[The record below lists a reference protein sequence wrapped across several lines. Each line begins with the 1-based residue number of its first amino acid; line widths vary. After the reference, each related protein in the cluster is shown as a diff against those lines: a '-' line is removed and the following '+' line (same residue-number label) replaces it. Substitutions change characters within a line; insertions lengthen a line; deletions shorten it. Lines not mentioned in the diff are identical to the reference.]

1 MGGGTLQLVI
11 QGGQDVYITGNPE
24 ISFFKS
30 VYRRHTNFSIECMEQ
45 VMRGKITNKEF
56 TLNYTINKAGDLLS
70 KLHFEIDLPNQN
82 IINSISGNYCYYSN
96 TTAYNFLKN
105 VSVSIGEKII
115 DEHDGRFYDMM
126 NELRRKDGDLD
137 FLINRHKEIDSFE
150 MIESPPN
157 IKMYIPLD
165 FWFCKHISQS
175 LPLIALQ
182 YHDVKLKATFRSIN
196 NIINSQNDGVRLSDE
211 TQYPI
216 SVTSFDI
223 DFLKNIKQAE
233 VRLWANYINLD
244 VDERKRFAQEHHE
257 YLIEQVQHVA
267 RDYKPYININLNHPV
282 KCLYWVIQN
291 DVAVK
296 ERSDFKLIDNIK
308 NSFGNP
314 DYTEYQNTWLNSND
328 FLNYK
333 IHQPVNPCYL
343 KGQVS
348 YDHFK
353 TMKLIFNG
361 IDRFKARDSSYFR
374 TLQPLENN
382 YTIPEKNVYMYSF
395 CIDPENY
402 LPTGSCN
409 FSRIDNFSIA
419 FTGDQSYNGYKI
431 YLYAKNYNVLRIM
444 EGMGGL
450 LYSN

>member
-11 QGGQDVYITGNPE
+11 QGGQDIYITGNPE
-24 ISFFKS
+24 KSFFKS
-30 VYRRHTNFSIECMEQ
+30 VYRRHTNFSIECIEQ
-45 VMRGKITNKEF
+45 VMVGEITNKEF
-56 TLNYTINKAGDLLS
+56 TINYTINKSGDLLS
-70 KLHFEIDLPNQN
+70 KLHFEIDLPSQN
-82 IINSISGNYCYYSN
+82 FINTTSGNYCYYNN

-105 VSVSIGEKII
+105 ISFSIGEKVI
-115 DEHDGRFYDMM
+115 DEHDGRFYDIM

-137 FLINRHKEIDSFE
+137 FLINRHIEIDSFE

-157 IKMYIPLD
+157 IKMFIPLD
-165 FWFCKHISQS
+165 FWFCKDLSQS
-175 LPLIALQ
+175 LPLVALQ
-182 YHDVKLKATFRSIN
+182 FHNVKLKATFRDIKH
-196 NIINSQNDGVRLSDE
+196 IINSENDGIRRTNEND
-211 TQYPI
+211 YPT
-216 SVTSFDI
+216 SVTSLNSDDLQNPKKADI
-223 DFLKNIKQAE
+223 
-233 VRLWANYINLD
+233 RLWANYINLD

-257 YLIEQVQHVA
+257 YLIEQVQLVQKE
-267 RDYKPYININLNHPV
+267 YKPYIDLNLNHPV

-291 DVAVK
+291 DVALK

-314 DYTEYQNTWLNSND
+314 LLNEFSNQWLNSND

-333 IHQPVNPCYL
+333 THQPVNPCYL
-343 KGQVS
+343 KGQTS

-353 TMKLIFNG
+353 TMKLTFNG

-374 TLQPLENN
+374 TIQPLENG

-395 CIDPENY
+395 CLHPENHQ
-402 LPTGSCN
+402 PSGSCN
-409 FSRIDNFSIA
+409 FSRIDNFSIS
-419 FTGDQSYNGYKI
+419 FTGDQSYTGYKI